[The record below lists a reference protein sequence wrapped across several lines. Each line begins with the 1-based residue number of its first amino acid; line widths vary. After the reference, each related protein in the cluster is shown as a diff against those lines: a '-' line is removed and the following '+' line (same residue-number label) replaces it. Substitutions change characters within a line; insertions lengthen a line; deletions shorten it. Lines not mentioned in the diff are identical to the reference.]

1 MLRYFSTRS
10 SGFML
15 IVLALIATLA
25 LLISTLVA
33 FSNLSRLIEANDTA
47 QTLSGIMRK
56 QGDVDMMHDAIRSDV
71 YHYLLSAGN
80 GDETQ
85 KTNARNDL
93 AAHVKALRDNFN
105 SNRSKLPDEA
115 RAAADAAEPVLQ
127 RYASGAE
134 ALVNLEGDAAKS
146 KLETFNTDF
155 EALEGELGALTTRI
169 QGSAEQYTI
178 TAAAAATEGKRNIA
192 LSGGVALLVLLAVAA
207 AVYRSSTPPLRAL
220 ARFAQQVASSGDLS
234 ADPPAQ
240 GSAEVRQMSAALS
253 QMLEQQ
259 RRIIHQAHESS
270 ASVIRNMSRLSELSE
285 EVKRGAEHQSEMTQQ
300 VLSGFEEAAQGI
312 EVVADNANHALDA
325 ARTAGQISGEG
336 AASVRATAGE
346 LNGLS
351 HAVRAVST
359 IIASLTAETAHIS
372 GVVGAIREIADQTN
386 LLALNAA
393 IEAARAGEQGRGFAV
408 VADEVRKLAERTSA
422 STVEVF
428 NLIERIDQASRQAI
442 RSVESSVESVTAG
455 IARAGHSAEAV
466 EGIPQATTQV
476 ILGMQEIAGTLA
488 AQRQTH
494 NQIARVIEEVSVLS
508 STASENAGALAG
520 LMQETRA
527 SMKAL
532 EEAVRQ
538 FRV

>member
-47 QTLSGIMRK
+47 QTLNGIMRK

-71 YHYLLSAGN
+71 YRYLLSAGN

-93 AAHVKALRDNFN
+93 AAHVKELRDNFN

-169 QGSAEQYTI
+169 QSSAEQYTI